1 MKTLRVAVAVLG
13 AIVLTVAPFA
23 GAQNFP
29 SRPIRLIV
37 SISPGGAPDIVARIL
52 ADKLG
57 PALGQ
62 PVVVENRVGA
72 NGNIAAEAVAKARP
86 DGHTL
91 LLGQD
96 SIFVINPHLY
106 KRMPV
111 DVRRELDPVAPVAS
125 NMFVLALNPAVP
137 ANNLAEFIDHARN
150 ANPPLHYASGG
161 NGSQH
166 HLTMEMLKLRAAI
179 ELVHVPYRGGA
190 PATMATLAG
199 EAAAMFAGTS
209 NAPQIKAGKLRAV
222 AVTGPRRSDQF
233 PELPAIAELY
243 PGFEATIWLGVF
255 APAATPGPIL
265 ARLREEITQALASP
279 EVKER
284 FHAAGGL
291 QPLMLS
297 PAEFSALIERDSA
310 KYESIVR
317 RLGLTID

>member
-1 MKTLRVAVAVLG
+1 MGHFRDVVRKV
-13 AIVLTVAPFA
+13 
-23 GAQNFP
+23 
-29 SRPIRLIV
+29 
-37 SISPGGAPDIVARIL
+37 RI
-52 ADKLG
+52 A
-57 PALGQ
+57 
-62 PVVVENRVGA
+62 
-72 NGNIAAEAVAKARP
+72 GNIAADAVAKARP

-111 DVRRELDPVAPVAS
+111 DVRREMDPVAPVAA

-137 ANNLAEFIDHARN
+137 AKNLIEFIDHARK

-161 NGSQH
+161 NGGQH
-166 HLTMEMLKLRAAI
+166 HLTMEMLKQRAAI
-179 ELVHVPYRGGA
+179 ELVHVPYKGGA

-199 EAAAMFAGTS
+199 EVAAMFAGTS
-209 NAPQIKAGKLRAV
+209 NAPQIKAGKLRAL
-222 AVTGPRRSDQF
+222 AVTGPRRSEQF

-265 ARLREEITQALASP
+265 ARLRDELAQALASP

-284 FHAAGGL
+284 LHAAGGL

-297 PAEFSALIERDSA
+297 PTEFGALIERDSA
-310 KYESIVR
+310 KYASIVR

>member
-72 NGNIAAEAVAKARP
+72 NGNIAAEVVANARP

-106 KRMPV
+106 KRMAV
-111 DVRRELDPVAPVAS
+111 DVKRELVPLAPVAA

-137 ANNLAEFIDHARN
+137 ANNLAEFIDHARK

-166 HLTMEMLKLRAAI
+166 HLTMEMLKQRAAI
-179 ELVHVPYRGGA
+179 ELVHVTYRGGA
-190 PATMATLAG
+190 PATMATLTG
-199 EAAAMFAGTS
+199 EVAAMFAGTS